1 MKYRLISKKT
11 GKQSG
16 IVDEDQKKITQHHP
30 HTKGKYIYEPI
41 DEPKKPVAV
50 SKKEAKKQ

>member
-16 IVDEDQKKITQHHP
+16 IVDEDQKKITQQHP